1 MAWPRID
8 GRRTLELGTPDD
20 LRIRLNS
27 LALSG
32 HKTATT
38 GLFDDYAKEGETL
51 ETVGER
57 LVLVDPEG
65 RPAGTIEITDV
76 RVLPFAEVPWE
87 HAAAEGEGDAC
98 LEEWRATHRGYWE
111 RLGTRVD
118 GATLVVCL
126 SFRLAP

>member
-1 MAWPRID
+1 MAWPRVD
-8 GRRTLELGTPDD
+8 GLRTMELGMSDD
-20 LRIRLNS
+20 LRVRLNS

-32 HKTATT
+32 RKTATT

-57 LVLVDPEG
+57 LVLVDPAG
-65 RPAGTIEITDV
+65 RPVGTVEITAV

-87 HAAAEGEGDAC
+87 HAAAEGEGDAS

-111 RLGTRVD
+111 QLGTRVED
-118 GATLVVCL
+118 TTLVACL